1 MENAHS
7 LGKKWIKVSRK
18 KLLCF
23 KSRRSLWWRDKLLL
37 AAVRDQNRSSIMKSI
52 DLAWYAIIVS
62 LVAEVIGQNFN
73 YLMCKPIQSSF
84 STVGENNS
92 TNRRGPQG
100 PPGKRGPRGFPGP
113 PGPVGPAGPEAI
125 PNWNAIDQRIDNR
138 IRASFNSQLR
148 RCSGVT
154 YRGYCYK
161 LVLKALKSSESTG
174 KQWCAEQCTYRGG
187 ELIDIENEEH
197 YNLLYAYIQE
207 EWVGYYDYPTLDHV
221 DVWLASTYRD
231 GSVRNSSGHETFIKW
246 YPRYPNK
253 NPSEMMWQIGMKAS
267 RTTTGMWTAYSHTQ
281 YGAPLCRFV
290 MD

>member
-1 MENAHS
+1 
-7 LGKKWIKVSRK
+7 
-18 KLLCF
+18 
-23 KSRRSLWWRDKLLL
+23 
-37 AAVRDQNRSSIMKSI
+37 MKSK
-52 DLAWYAIIVS
+52 DLPWCAITLS
-62 LVAEVIGQNFN
+62 LVTGVVGQNSDYF
-73 YLMCKPIQSSF
+73 MCKSIQTLF
-84 STVGENNS
+84 STVGENTIT

-100 PPGKRGPRGFPGP
+100 PPGKRGPRGFAGP
-113 PGPVGPAGPEAI
+113 PGPVGPTGPEAE
-125 PNWNAIDQRIDNR
+125 PNWNANDQRIDNR

-187 ELIDIENEEH
+187 ELIDLENEEL

-207 EWVGYYDYPTLDHV
+207 VWVGYYDAPTRNFV

-246 YPRYPNK
+246 YPGYPTK
-253 NPSEMMWQIGMKAS
+253 NPSDMRWTIGTKAG
-267 RTTTGMWTAYSHTQ
+267 RIGTGMWTASSVITYA
-281 YGAPLCRFV
+281 APLCRFTL
-290 MD
+290 D